1 MSLAWIVRQFGDD
14 FPNRLRCFSDVVI
27 IYPYIHIIY
36 IYHYISIFW
45 VGIPKTEYI
54 SYVLVLI
61 MGDDLGSED
70 VPNVRQFV
78 DHLLFDKVHDY
89 YIPTT
94 LRNIINIIK
103 HMKLKSQ
110 NIQIYNSKKKLQI
123 TRHLLLNS
131 FPGRNLERLSLAIRE
146 LIMTVSCVLGGSNS
160 LISSVDGNLKLL
172 HITKQMEHNFLYWKS
187 YFWESGLK
195 TRSQWLVRLKK
206 MRPQW
211 LVLTSN
217 AYSVCMAKKH
227 ARTHTYTRIMQTSSN
242 IHIGWSMNPG

>member
-1 MSLAWIVRQFGDD
+1 LFQWRRYNLPIHT
-14 FPNRLRCFSDVVI
+14 
-27 IYPYIHIIY
+27 YYIC
-36 IYHYISIFW
+36 HYTSIFW

-123 TRHLLLNS
+123 TR
-131 FPGRNLERLSLAIRE
+131 LAIFCSTPF
-146 LIMTVSCVLGGSNS
+146 LVATWNVFPWQFA
-160 LISSVDGNLKLL
+160 SSSWQSPASWV
-172 HITKQMEHNFLYWKS
+172 
-187 YFWESGLK
+187 
-195 TRSQWLVRLKK
+195 V
-206 MRPQW
+206 P
-211 LVLTSN
+211 
-217 AYSVCMAKKH
+217 
-227 ARTHTYTRIMQTSSN
+227 TH
-242 IHIGWSMNPG
+242 